1 MGESSKANRK
11 PPAAEAGDEPV
22 WDSARL
28 NTALEAGGIAF
39 WTWDVQSG
47 EVRWG
52 GYRFGIFEPQRTEGL
67 RGDEAF
73 LQLVYPDDREN
84 VARQIA
90 PSRDR
95 GEPFEVEFRVVETS
109 GRVHWLSAHGQLDAG
124 TTDRPTR
131 LIGVVRD
138 VTKQKNAEKALRLS
152 EERFRRMVD
161 QSPDIIFRVGR
172 RGLEYVSPACWKI
185 LGIRPEDQYA
195 ESSPLVTRIHPAD
208 QAKIPDVVRRLH
220 RGTVRC
226 ELRILHADGRTI
238 WTEHSLSPI
247 FTPSG
252 KLFAVEGVVRD
263 ISERKHAE
271 EALQRQRREQQII
284 FDSVP
289 ALIWY
294 KDRENRILR
303 ANAAAAE
310 AMGLSAAD
318 IEGRS
323 TYDLYPEEASQYY
336 RDDLEVIE
344 SGVPKLGIV
353 EVMQTTSGEKRWL
366 RTDKIPYRDENSE
379 IIGVIVFAVD
389 ITERVQA
396 EEALRQARDELD
408 RRVRERTAELASAVD
423 DLRSEMAERRR
434 AEEKVRRQQEQLAHV
449 QRLRTIEGMASQ
461 LAHEINQP
469 LGAIVNFANGLTTRL
484 RKGEVDPEGMSA
496 AAAQI
501 REQGMRAGEVIRR
514 LRGFVRKEAAR
525 REYADLNHLVQES
538 ARLVEPEAEGNG
550 IVIRF
555 RLEAK
560 APLTQVD
567 RVQIEQVIVNLLRNA
582 VDSIVETRDGAGEIA
597 IETVLVGEAI
607 QVAIRDTGTGLP
619 AGGDEKLF
627 EPYFT
632 TKPDGLGMG
641 LSISRSII
649 EAHGGSLWA
658 ERNDTRG
665 MTFLFRLPVP
675 GSGET
680 AQDEQD
686 GGVSAAR

>member
-1 MGESSKANRK
+1 MSRAFKTSRKSVPEETSGEASRDLAL
-11 PPAAEAGDEPV
+11 
-22 WDSARL
+22 L
-28 NTALEAGGIAF
+28 NIALQAGGVAF
-39 WTWDVQSG
+39 WTWDVESG

-52 GYRFGIFEPQRTEGL
+52 GHRFGIFGPQRTEGM

-73 LQLVYPDDREN
+73 LQLIHPDDREH

-95 GEPFEVEFRVVETS
+95 GEPFKVEFRVVETN

-124 TTDRPTR
+124 TTEQPTR

-138 VTKQKNAEKALRLS
+138 VTERKEAEEALRLS

-161 QSPDIIFRVGR
+161 QSPDIIFRVGKG
-172 RGLEYVSPACWKI
+172 GLEYVSPSCWKI

-195 ESSPLVTRIHPAD
+195 ELSALPARVHPAD
-208 QAKIPDVVRRLH
+208 QAKIPEIVRRLH
-220 RGTVRC
+220 YGAVRC
-226 ELRILHADGRTI
+226 ELRFLHADGRTI
-238 WTEHSLSPI
+238 WTEHSLNPI

-252 KLFAVEGVVRD
+252 KLYAVEGVVRD
-263 ISERKHAE
+263 ISERKRAE
-271 EALQRQRREQQII
+271 EILRQQRQEQQII

-294 KDRENRILR
+294 KDRDNRILR

-310 AMGLSAAD
+310 SVGMSAAD
-318 IEGRS
+318 LEGRS
-323 TYDLYPEEASQYY
+323 AYDLYPDEAAQYH
-336 RDDLEVIE
+336 RDDLEVID
-344 SGVPKLGIV
+344 SGMPKLGIV
-353 EVMQTTSGEKRWL
+353 ELMQTSSGEKRWV

-389 ITERVQA
+389 VTERVNA
-396 EEALRQARDELD
+396 EEALRRARDELEQ
-408 RRVRERTAELASAVD
+408 RVHERTAELASAVD
-423 DLRSEMAERRR
+423 DLRLEMAERKR

-449 QRLRTIEGMASQ
+449 LRLRTIEGMASQ

-469 LGAIVNFANGLTTRL
+469 LAAIVNFANGLATRL
-484 RKGEVDPEGMSA
+484 RKGEVDTETMST

-514 LRGFVRKEAAR
+514 LRGFVRKETAR
-525 REYADLNHLVQES
+525 REYADVNRLVQES
-538 ARLVEPEAEGNG
+538 VHLIEPEAQRNR
-550 IVIRF
+550 IAIRL
-555 RLEAK
+555 RLDAETPRA
-560 APLTQVD
+560 QID
-567 RVQIEQVIVNLLRNA
+567 RVQIEQVVVNLLRNA
-582 VDSIVETRDGAGEIA
+582 IDSIVETRSGTGEIA
-597 IETVLVGEAI
+597 VETELAGEAI

-619 AGGDEKLF
+619 AGAEERLF

-658 ERNDTRG
+658 ERNDPCG
-665 MTFLFRLPVP
+665 MAFFFRLPLP
-675 GSGET
+675 GAAAPGHR
-680 AQDEQD
+680 EQK
-686 GGVSAAR
+686 VC